1 MSSRC
6 LGHRL
11 ESEFNFQILTL
22 WGGWV
27 VKLLH
32 PQWHWAHDSQLEP
45 KWPFLAILALLRFML
60 PNFKCCNIYNML
72 IIWIPSPSWRT
83 RGIRFSPNPIA
94 GIFQKLTGGYGP
106 LQGPY
111 EGESKTIH
119 DGFAPSPPSL
129 GCKSQNPIEITTTTI
144 TLFNYVI

>member
-1 MSSRC
+1 MAISGY
-6 LGHRL
+6 LGFAEIHVAQFQMLQYLQNIDHLDPVPIL
-11 ESEFNFQILTL
+11 ENQR
-22 WGGWV
+22 
-27 VKLLH
+27 
-32 PQWHWAHDSQLEP
+32 D
-45 KWPFLAILALLRFML
+45 PFPF
-60 PNFKCCNIYNML
+60 
-72 IIWIPSPSWRT
+72 
-83 RGIRFSPNPIA
+83 NPIA